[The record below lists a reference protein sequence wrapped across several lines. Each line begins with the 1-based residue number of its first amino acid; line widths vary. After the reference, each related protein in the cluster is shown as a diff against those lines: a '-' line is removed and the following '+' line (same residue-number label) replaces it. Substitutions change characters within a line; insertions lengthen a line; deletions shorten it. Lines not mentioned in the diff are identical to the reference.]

1 VKWDDHRR
9 ITTYVCKLFNFDEET
24 TRKISEASILPDKE
38 PDYVIV
44 RRKKRT
50 YRKRVSH
57 HSEEGLEM
65 GLKYLKIARKEF
77 VKKGD
82 FETPLGRALHYFQDY
97 VVGTEKKLWI
107 FSFRSWE
114 KHDQLEANLPERID
128 WKPAKEGME
137 SKVYPH
143 QILGTIRKRGKGETP
158 EEVLNL
164 AVYATALAVKMVV
177 DPYVEGVEEN
187 YQKHLKIMLFISLLS
202 FLSGLIALG
211 LNLEGVLAGLFLVLV
226 GYVLNI
232 PFRRARFDYKW
243 WKP

>member
-1 VKWDDHRR
+1 MKWEDHKR
-9 ITTYVCKLFNFDEET
+9 ITTYVCKFFNFDKKT
-24 TRKISEASILPDKE
+24 LMKISEASILPDIE

-44 RRKKRT
+44 RGRRRT

-77 VKKGD
+77 VRKGN
-82 FETPLGRALHYFQDY
+82 FETPLGRALHYIQDY
-97 VVGTEKKLWI
+97 VVGTEKKFWI

-143 QILGTIRKRGKGETP
+143 QILGKIRERGKGETP
-158 EEVLNL
+158 EEVLDL
-164 AVYATALAVKMVV
+164 AVYASALAVKSVV
-177 DPYVEGVEEN
+177 DPYIEGVEEN
-187 YQKHLKIMLFISLLS
+187 YRKHLKIMLLISFLS

-211 LNLEGVLAGLFLVLV
+211 LNIGGLLAGLFLILV
-226 GYVLNI
+226 SYALNI

>member
-1 VKWDDHRR
+1 MKWKDHQR
-9 ITTYVCKLFNFDEET
+9 ITTYVCKLFNFDEKT

-38 PDYVIV
+38 PDYIIV
-44 RRKKRT
+44 RKKKRT
-50 YRKRVSH
+50 YRKRVPH

-65 GLKYLKIARKEF
+65 GLRYLKIARKEF
-77 VKKGD
+77 VRKGN

-107 FSFRSWE
+107 FSFRSWD
-114 KHDQLEANLPERID
+114 KHDQIESNLPKEIN
-128 WKPAKEGME
+128 WKSAKEGLE

-143 QILGTIRKRGKGETP
+143 QILGTIRERGKGDTP

-177 DPYVEGVEEN
+177 DPYIEGIEEN
-187 YQKHLKIMLFISLLS
+187 YQKHLKIMLLISLLS

-211 LNLEGVLAGLFLVLV
+211 LNLEGVLAGLFLILV
-226 GYVLNI
+226 SYALNL
-232 PFRRARFDYKW
+232 PFRRARFNYKW